1 MLKPF
6 NHLLL
11 MNLFKVM
18 REYQAYWTSMNLY
31 SCVFNV
37 VLKELTNVENLK
49 ISFVKVG
56 PNIERFFVKK
66 QSLVDKLCIVAIFKE
81 MDTLSCEIAILT

>member
-18 REYQAYWTSMNLY
+18 REYQAYWTSMNFY

-56 PNIERFFVKK
+56 PNIERFLVKK
-66 QSLVDKLCIVAIFKE
+66 QSLVNKLCIVAVFKE
-81 MDTLSCEIAILT
+81 MDALSCEIAILT